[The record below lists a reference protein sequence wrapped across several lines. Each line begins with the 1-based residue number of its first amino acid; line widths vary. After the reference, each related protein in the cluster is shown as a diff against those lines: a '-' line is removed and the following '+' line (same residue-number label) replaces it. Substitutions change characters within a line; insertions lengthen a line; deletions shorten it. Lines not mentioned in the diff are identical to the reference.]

1 MTWSITARCPE
12 TGMLAVAVST
22 KLMCVGALCPFPQAG
37 VGAVSTQSFVNPYIG
52 IEGLELLAAG
62 LDAPTA
68 RDRLADWDDG
78 RALRQFTVVD
88 RTGAAAAYSG
98 ESCVGWFGHLTGD
111 GYAVAGNMLVGE
123 ETIRATARA
132 YDAAADQPFAE
143 RLVRAMEA
151 GQAAGGDR
159 RGRQSAALKVVH
171 TEDYPLIDLRIDDH
185 PDPVAE
191 LRRLWLLYQHDLGP
205 VMAMLPTKAHP
216 AGRFD
221 MDDIR
226 AHLPP
231 VANDD

>member
-1 MTWSITARCPE
+1 
-12 TGMLAVAVST
+12 MLAVAVST

-191 LRRLWLLYQHDLGP
+191 LRRLWDLYQHDLGP